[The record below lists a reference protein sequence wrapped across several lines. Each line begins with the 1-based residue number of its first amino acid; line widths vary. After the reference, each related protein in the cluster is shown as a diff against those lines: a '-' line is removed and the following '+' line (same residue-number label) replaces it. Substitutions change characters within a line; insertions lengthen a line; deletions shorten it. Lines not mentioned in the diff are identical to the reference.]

1 MINSKTY
8 PAIIHATLALN
19 ASTAAPFYDVNIQ
32 QRLCHCACVD
42 ERPIFKPAFSVL
54 AVEPVG
60 QNQYLIYL
68 QVEGVASYVPCGCG
82 SCSTKSQV
90 IAQGFTIPVYSTANI
105 TGATVAAGQTQNMIV
120 RTSCKSC
127 SNVME
132 SDTPITLTFITA

>member
-8 PAIIHATLALN
+8 PAVIHATLALN
-19 ASTAAPFYDVNIQ
+19 ASVTAPFYDVNIQ

-42 ERPIFKPAFSVL
+42 ERPVFKPEFSVIS
-54 AVEPVG
+54 VENVG
-60 QNQYLIYL
+60 TNQFLVYL
-68 QVEGVASYVPCGCG
+68 QVEGVVNYIPCGCG

-90 IAQGFTIPVYSTANI
+90 IAQGFTIPVYSTSVI
-105 TGATVAAGQTQNMIV
+105 TGATITAGATQNMIV

-132 SDTPITLTFITA
+132 SDTPITITFTTA